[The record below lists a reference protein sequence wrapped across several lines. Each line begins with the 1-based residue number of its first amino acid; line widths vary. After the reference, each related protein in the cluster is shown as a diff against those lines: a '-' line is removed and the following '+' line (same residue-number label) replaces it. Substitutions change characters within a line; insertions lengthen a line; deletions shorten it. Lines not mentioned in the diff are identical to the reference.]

1 MGKGKR
7 QQLPAGVGG
16 IGGRAVGGHQVAG
29 GVCFG
34 GGLVGSGLQFR
45 LPGKGGKDSGR
56 ALCGVYCDAIFVGV
70 VGDIGHVRI
79 II

>member
-45 LPGKGGKDSGR
+45 LPGKGGKDSDR
-56 ALCGVYCDAIFVGV
+56 ALCGVYHDAVFVGV